1 MPRDFLV
8 SKELKTAVAIALY
21 RRHLFSSLKGWSIS
35 VLVSSFVWAL
45 TGFGYFWPAWIV
57 LSGFI
62 SVLISLFKLRRVRFC
77 GVVLPDS
84 VIEDELNN
92 LIN

>member
-1 MPRDFLV
+1 M
-8 SKELKTAVAIALY
+8 AIALY

-62 SVLISLFKLRRVRFC
+62 SVLISLFKLRRVRFY
-77 GVVLPDS
+77 GVVLPDFI
-84 VIEDELNN
+84 IEDELNN
-92 LIN
+92 LID

>member
-1 MPRDFLV
+1 M
-8 SKELKTAVAIALY
+8 AIALY

-45 TGFGYFWPAWIV
+45 SGFGYFWPAWIV